1 VSRHAAAGASA
12 QHPTERP
19 PDRNPETAPPRRRAV
34 FVGHD
39 VYRRRAYGTMHP
51 LAIPRVEAVVDLC
64 NALGWF
70 DEGEY
75 QTSPCATEAQL
86 AWFHDPVYIAALRH
100 ATESGAVDT
109 AVRQRHG
116 IGTMENPL
124 FPGVFE
130 RASTS
135 VGGSIRAAELALD
148 GHIAFHPAGGTHH
161 GRRDR
166 ASGFCYFNDPVFAI
180 LRLLEAGVTRIA
192 YVDLDAHHGDGVQ
205 DAFAQDPRVR
215 TLSIHEAGRWPHTG
229 RASDTG
235 EGRACNLPVPTGC
248 NDDELQLLLDDVI
261 LPLVS
266 RAEPEAVVLT
276 CGGDALADDPLTR
289 MALTNVALWNG
300 IERIVRLAP
309 HAVVL
314 GGGGYNPWTLTR
326 YWTGLWGRLSQRAIP
341 ESLPAA
347 GSEILARLHCDLVD
361 DEDLRPQWLT
371 TLADARATAVVRA
384 EVVAL
389 RDRVL
394 AQVDERKWRDFA
406 PARAAATAVGS
417 PAPGRLPVSAAPAE
431 AKTLL
436 EEVPR

>member
-1 VSRHAAAGASA
+1 M
-12 QHPTERP
+12 
-19 PDRNPETAPPRRRAV
+19 

-75 QTSPCATEAQL
+75 RTSPCATEAEL
-86 AWFHDPVYIAALRH
+86 AWFHDPGYVAALRH
-100 ATESGAVDT
+100 ATESGAVDMAT
-109 AVRQRHG
+109 RQRHG

-148 GHIAFHPAGGTHH
+148 GHVAFHPAGGTHH
-161 GRRDR
+161 GRPDR

-180 LRLLEAGVTRIA
+180 LRLLKAGIERIV

-205 DAFAQDPRVR
+205 DALAGDPRVR
-215 TLSIHEAGRWPHTG
+215 TLSLHESGRWPHTG
-229 RASDTG
+229 KVSDTG

-248 NDDELQLLLDDVI
+248 SDDELVLLLDDVI

-266 RAEPEAVVLT
+266 RARPEAVVLT

-289 MALTNVALWNG
+289 MALTNVALWTG
-300 IERIVRLAP
+300 IERIVALAP

-326 YWTGLWGRLSQRAIP
+326 YWTGLWGRLSGRTIP
-341 ESLPAA
+341 QSLPAA
-347 GSEILARLHCDLVD
+347 GSEILARLHCDLID
-361 DEDLRPQWLT
+361 DEDVRPQWLT
-371 TLADARATAVVRA
+371 TLADAQATTAVRA
-384 EVVAL
+384 EVLAL
-389 RDRVL
+389 RDEAL
-394 AQVDERKWRDFA
+394 ARVDERRWHGIAAA
-406 PARAAATAVGS
+406 PAVDRAAAS
-417 PAPGRLPVSAAPAE
+417 PAPGGSAASTAATE